1 MTRCGISLFIA
12 AMLLQMPAASAAPLD
27 KGGCA
32 TLKVEQAELEKAGT
46 RGNMGKGPQWA
57 KTNLEPE
64 KLDQIRRLLEVDGQL
79 LFRCNGRPLV
89 NLPKEPADADP
100 AARAPEINGSAKAAK
115 TPKVGKKDA
124 VKKAAAQPADPAAK
138 DTAKDAAE
146 AGKASP
152 EPTAP
157 APAKPESKPEKKTA
171 QQPTAA
177 KKAKAKKKVD
187 DAYRVPATDPGSNPF
202 AQQLGPKQ

>member
-1 MTRCGISLFIA
+1 
-12 AMLLQMPAASAAPLD
+12 
-27 KGGCA
+27 
-32 TLKVEQAELEKAGT
+32 
-46 RGNMGKGPQWA
+46 
-57 KTNLEPE
+57 
-64 KLDQIRRLLEVDGQL
+64 
-79 LFRCNGRPLV
+79 V

-100 AARAPEINGSAKAAK
+100 AAQAPEIKGSAKAAK

-157 APAKPESKPEKKTA
+157 APAKPESKREKKTA